1 MFNICYR
8 PFPRLC
14 SCCLIILAS
23 RHAGTPAC
31 FSLSLNF
38 LHNGNVNGKKIFFF
52 FPKRHSFNFVQIL
65 SWQVKHHYLA
75 CHDSVCVWEREA
87 RFKQQDD
94 RRHTAAPPQ
103 PPTYHSSLRLGHA
116 ISCPAF
122 TEPETKVCP
131 KRHRDVRD
139 VWWHTHGPWAALLTG
154 GVARCQSSS
163 LSSTPLM
170 ASPNRKRGYVRLEN
184 HTDPL
189 LFVLGSRAKRLGLS
203 HREETERQEMEKER
217 TKERR
222 DLRLKGKP
230 LIPPAKRPRASLAER
245 AEMSTLKQGIWSL
258 PASCEP
264 LCKNRTAIFLDSG
277 QTEKRLRCFV

>member
-1 MFNICYR
+1 MLE
-8 PFPRLC
+8 RLHAFHLA
-14 SCCLIILAS
+14 LISFTMAMWM
-23 RHAGTPAC
+23 A
-31 FSLSLNF
+31 
-38 LHNGNVNGKKIFFF
+38 KKYSFF
-52 FPKRHSFNFVQIL
+52 FPSAIPLIL
-65 SWQVKHHYLA
+65 FKFFLDKWSITIWHVMTL
-75 CHDSVCVWEREA
+75 CVCEREKLA
-87 RFKQQDD
+87 LSSRMIAGTRQL
-94 RRHTAAPPQ
+94 PPQ

-170 ASPNRKRGYVRLEN
+170 ASPNRKRGYVRLGN